1 MKNQDLKKEATDVIN
16 EVKGDIKGVIVLA
29 TNEKKS
35 EIFIGG
41 KSTTIV
47 NMLAGAIIGDKQIR
61 AIVSKAIFLAALE
74 MASSLSDRD

>member
-16 EVKGDIKGVIVLA
+16 DVKGDIKGIIVLA

-41 KSTTIV
+41 KSTTII
-47 NMLAGAIIGDKQIR
+47 NMLAGAIVGDKQIR
-61 AIVSKAIFLAALE
+61 AIISEAISLAALE
-74 MASSLSDRD
+74 MASNLSDRD

>member
-35 EIFIGG
+35 EIFMGG
-41 KSTTIV
+41 KSTTII
-47 NMLAGAIIGDKQIR
+47 NMLAGAIVGDRQIR
-61 AIVSKAIFLAALE
+61 AIVSEAVSLAALE
-74 MASSLSDRD
+74 MASKLSDID

>member
-35 EIFIGG
+35 EIFMGG
-41 KSTTIV
+41 KSTTII
-47 NMLAGAIIGDKQIR
+47 NMLAGAIVGDRQIR
-61 AIVSKAIFLAALE
+61 AIVSKAVSLAALE
-74 MASSLSDRD
+74 MASKLSDRD

>member
-35 EIFIGG
+35 EIFMGG
-41 KSTTIV
+41 KSTTII
-47 NMLAGAIIGDKQIR
+47 NMLAGAFVGDRQIR
-61 AIVSKAIFLAALE
+61 AIVSEAVSLAALE
-74 MASSLSDRD
+74 MASKLSDRD

>member
-35 EIFIGG
+35 EIFMGG
-41 KSTTIV
+41 KSTTII
-47 NMLAGAIIGDKQIR
+47 NMLAGAIVGDRQIR
-61 AIVSKAIFLAALE
+61 AIVSEAVSLAALE
-74 MASSLSDRD
+74 MASKLSDRD

>member
-41 KSTTIV
+41 KSTTII

-61 AIVSKAIFLAALE
+61 AIVSEAVSLAALE
-74 MASSLSDRD
+74 MASKLSDID